1 MRIQEAMRECV
12 HTAMHVLQIY
22 DGWNTS
28 VPSYVFGGQ
37 QEMPVFQSKSY
48 FLTVVFK
55 TGGTKYGDVEED
67 NIGFSAIYTYV
78 SCKYCKTARLLSS
91 VL

>member
-1 MRIQEAMRECV
+1 M
-12 HTAMHVLQIY
+12 LQIY

-55 TGGTKYGDVEED
+55 SGGTKYGDVEED

-78 SCKYCKTARLLSS
+78 SCEYRRTLPRFLLPASYKTCTPLIPPNARQ
-91 VL
+91 

>member
-1 MRIQEAMRECV
+1 
-12 HTAMHVLQIY
+12 
-22 DGWNTS
+22 
-28 VPSYVFGGQ
+28 
-37 QEMPVFQSKSY
+37 MPVFQSKSY

-78 SCKYCKTARLLSS
+78 SCKYFKTARLLSS